1 MYMKFFRF
9 GIDGGKNSGVI
20 GFWICEI
27 KWLFSIVI
35 LNFKKNSRENYHSHA
50 FNAYT
55 FFIFG
60 EVEEELLNGEK
71 KIWKPS
77 LIPKYTAKDNFH
89 KVKTLKE
96 CWCISF
102 RGPWINYWYEYSPK
116 NKEYI
121 LLTNGRKI
129 LNKFKNI

>member
-1 MYMKFFRF
+1 MCLQP
-9 GIDGGKNSGVI
+9 NI
-20 GFWICEI
+20 GHYSFLE
-27 KWLFSIVI
+27 
-35 LNFKKNSRENYHSHA
+35 

-96 CWCISF
+96 QV
-102 RGPWINYWYEYSPK
+102 NT
-116 NKEYI
+116 
-121 LLTNGRKI
+121 L
-129 LNKFKNI
+129 